1 VARTNMLERRL
12 NKLLHETPTVRV
24 AASAIVTGT
33 AVVVIGAGILMRF
46 VDHDEYD
53 NVWVGMWWA
62 LQTATTVGYGD
73 VTPKHV
79 SGRIVAS
86 VVMLQGIAFLAIL
99 TAAITSVFVARA
111 SEELHTQH
119 EAEEAAEAKEAAEA
133 HEPPEPQAHFDARFD
148 ELERKLD
155 RLEAALGPPPAR

>member
-33 AVVVIGAGILMRF
+33 AVVVIGAGILMRI

-73 VTPKHV
+73 VTPAHV

-111 SEELHTQH
+111 SEDLHKQH
-119 EAEEAAEAKEAAEA
+119 EAEEAAGATGAAQADESL
-133 HEPPEPQAHFDARFD
+133 ERLAHFDARFD

-155 RLEAALGPPPAR
+155 RLQAALDR

>member
-1 VARTNMLERRL
+1 VARTNLLERRL

-33 AVVVIGAGILMRF
+33 AIVVIGAGILIR
-46 VDHDEYD
+46 VLDPSEYD

-73 VTPKHV
+73 VTPAHV
-79 SGRIVAS
+79 SGRIVAAF
-86 VVMLQGIAFLAIL
+86 VMLQGIAFLAIL

-111 SEELHTQH
+111 SQELQERH
-119 EAEEAAEAKEAAEA
+119 EAEEAVEAKQAAA
-133 HEPPEPQAHFDARFD
+133 VDEPPEPLAHFDARFD
-148 ELERKLD
+148 ELERKLE
-155 RLEAALGPPPAR
+155 RLEAALGAPPPA

>member
-1 VARTNMLERRL
+1 MLERRL

-24 AASAIVTGT
+24 AAGAIVTGT
-33 AVVVIGAGILMRF
+33 AIVVIGAGILMRII
-46 VDHDEYD
+46 DHDEYD

-73 VTPKHV
+73 VTPAHV
-79 SGRIVAS
+79 SGRIVAA

-111 SEELHTQH
+111 SEELHKQH
-119 EAEEAAEAKEAAEA
+119 EAEEAAGAKGTAEA
-133 HEPPEPQAHFDARFD
+133 EPLERLAHFDARFD

-155 RLEAALGPPPAR
+155 RLEAALDPRR